1 MKRNFTFML
10 AAIGLAFFALVPRL
24 DAARSHERRGRA
36 TEGAGPRISEE
47 AISIAD
53 AYRID
58 PSPDK
63 LDALKRKVSYD
74 YDVFLKDLRAKIRGN
89 KQDQK
94 NQDAYRRFET
104 WSRDRDKQIDRIVKN
119 LIKARKDKADSG
131 SATAVTP
138 TKK

>member
-1 MKRNFTFML
+1 ML
-10 AAIGLAFFALVPRL
+10 VAVGLAVFALVPRL
-24 DAARSHERRGRA
+24 EAAHSHDRRGRA
-36 TEGAGPRISEE
+36 VEGAGPRISEE

-53 AYRID
+53 AYRVD

-94 NQDAYRRFET
+94 NQDAYRRFEM

-119 LIKARKDKADSG
+119 LIKAQKDKANSG
-131 SATAVTP
+131 SATTAPP